1 MLQQFLDHN
10 FFYKIDKITTVFS
23 CKCNIIKITYALKM
37 VSFPQFLTEFDEIAS
52 IRTGILSS
60 IHRRNSK
67 NKFS

>member
-23 CKCNIIKITYALKM
+23 CKCNIIKIMYALKM

-52 IRTGILSS
+52 IRTSILSS
-60 IHRRNSK
+60 IGGKIKINV
-67 NKFS
+67 FL